1 MLDLGDKNRKNLEK
15 FQVMCLSYFLGKS
28 YFEDNGT
35 QNYLVFQQA
44 VKYFKT
50 PRNSN
55 GIIAWES
62 KGLSEKY

>member
-1 MLDLGDKNRKNLEK
+1 MLNLGDKNWKNLQK
-15 FQVMCLSYFLGKS
+15 IQVMYLNGKS

-35 QNYLVFQQA
+35 QNYLVFQQ
-44 VKYFKT
+44 VFKYFKT

-62 KGLSEKY
+62 KVLSGKY

>member
-1 MLDLGDKNRKNLEK
+1 MLNLGDKNRKNLQNI
-15 FQVMCLSYFLGKS
+15 QVMYLNGKS

-44 VKYFKT
+44 FKYFKT

>member
-15 FQVMCLSYFLGKS
+15 IQVMCLSYFLGKS

-55 GIIAWES
+55 GIIA
-62 KGLSEKY
+62 

>member
-1 MLDLGDKNRKNLEK
+1 MLDLGDKNRKNLQK
-15 FQVMCLSYFLGKS
+15 IQVMYLNGKS

-35 QNYLVFQQA
+35 QNYLVFQQ
-44 VKYFKT
+44 VFRYFKT

-62 KGLSEKY
+62 KGSSEKY